1 MLILKTLTAK
11 QVHRIAH
18 LAKDARSARD
28 ALLHGVADDVTG
40 EPHPAKGEHDRI
52 GAGGFDVLPARNPAL
67 TALRDAIGGLRP
79 DARSELYAL
88 MRIGQ
93 GDLAPGDW
101 QEGLSEAARL
111 GDEGVGSLLA
121 DDIDLQTHLDRGFH
135 EITSH

>member
-1 MLILKTLTAK
+1 MHVLKTLTPS
-11 QVHRIAH
+11 QVHHIAQ
-18 LAKDARSARD
+18 LAREARQARD
-28 ALLHGVADDVTG
+28 ALLGAAAETAAG

-52 GAGGFDVLPARNPAL
+52 GAGGFDVLPASSPPL
-67 TALRDAIGGLRP
+67 SALRAAIGRLRP

-101 QEGLSEAARL
+101 REGLSEASRL
-111 GDEGVGSLLA
+111 GDAGVGGLLA